1 MYVSYFSGKHT
12 KISFLKNTKSHLARG
27 RKDHCRFL
35 EREILRTDQNKYG
48 KCLYINAWLHGTL
61 ILLAVAL
68 VCWRMR
74 NKSEHMGW
82 MNLAT
87 HMACLVWSRTLNC
100 GNTLNLQ
107 DFYCSAKVGRKRRT
121 HISKS
126 KRTIRCLVTGDGG
139 SGIGGGGG
147 GKNVFL
153 SRYQR
158 YEGQGKKGE
167 LLKRNI
173 FFPRGDAP
181 SITGGDSWHKP
192 GYRPLRDR
200 HSST

>member
-121 HISKS
+121 HISKC
-126 KRTIRCLVTGDGG
+126 KRTIWCLVTGDGG
-139 SGIGGGGG
+139 A
-147 GKNVFL
+147 GKMFSFRDTNGTRAKGRRANCSRETSFFL
-153 SRYQR
+153 
-158 YEGQGKKGE
+158 EGTPPLSPGVIVDINQVTDHCVTVIV
-167 LLKRNI
+167 R
-173 FFPRGDAP
+173 
-181 SITGGDSWHKP
+181 HK
-192 GYRPLRDR
+192 
-200 HSST
+200 